1 MTGKGFLPLYV
12 FASLPIALWGPVPA
26 NAIVLFFLTFLVKI
40 MSRILLL
47 FCLFIAAV
55 PGFAQEIKAVVIIN
69 TPKLQRVDPKVFKT
83 LTTQLTEFFNDRKW
97 SDNTYL
103 PEERIEL
110 TVQINIDQELS
121 DTRFTGQLL
130 IQSSRPIFNSGYN
143 TALLEWVDKD
153 FTFDY
158 VEFEA
163 LDFSDNQYFSNLTSV
178 MGYYAY
184 VVLGLD
190 ADTFSE
196 LGGEAYFQKAQNIVN
211 YIPQNVDAIYPGWR
225 PFTSQR
231 NRYWLVENLMNV
243 RMKGFRRALY
253 GYHMAG
259 LDILSQD
266 AAKGQ
271 QAIKKALEEV
281 KKASN
286 DYPATM
292 IVQLFVNAKREEI
305 VSVFTPCDLKV
316 RQEVFEMMSRLD
328 GTNAETYRKMIQ

>member
-1 MTGKGFLPLYV
+1 MWYRFLMLC
-12 FASLPIALWGPVPA
+12 
-26 NAIVLFFLTFLVKI
+26 
-40 MSRILLL
+40 
-47 FCLFIAAV
+47 CLAGWAEK
-55 PGFAQEIKAVVIIN
+55 GFAQELRAQVTIN
-69 TPKLQRVDPKVFKT
+69 APKLQKVDPKVFKT
-83 LTTQLTEFFNDRKW
+83 LTTQITEFLNDRKW
-97 SDNTYL
+97 SDNSYKL
-103 PEERIEL
+103 EERIEM

-130 IQSSRPIFNSGYN
+130 IQSSRPVYNSAYN

-158 VEFEA
+158 VEYEA
-163 LDFSDNQYFSNLTSV
+163 LDFSDNQYFSNLTAV
-178 MGYYAY
+178 LGYYAY
-184 VVLGLD
+184 VVIGLD
-190 ADTFSE
+190 ADSFSE
-196 LGGEAYFQKAQNIVN
+196 LGGDPYFQKAQNVVN

-253 GYHMAG
+253 AYHLAG
-259 LDILSQD
+259 LDLLSQD
-266 AAKGQ
+266 APKGQ
-271 QAIKKALEEV
+271 AAIKKALEDV
-281 KKASN
+281 KKANN

-305 VSVFTPCDLKV
+305 INVFAPADQKV
-316 RQEVFEMMSRLD
+316 RQEIYETMIRLD